1 MQEIEKELLKKVA
14 IYKVALFDACE
25 DVAMLLNAEDVC
37 DDEIMVNKLYE
48 KYKRRAARSLS
59 ERGECCG
66 KACGDKE

>member
-25 DVAMLLNAEDVC
+25 DVAMLLNADDVC

-48 KYKRRAARSLS
+48 KYKKRAVRSLS
-59 ERGECCG
+59 DKADKGEQR
-66 KACGDKE
+66 